1 MDGLLTEQEQVEA
14 LRGWWR
20 ENGRYI
26 ISGLVIGAGLLFGWN
41 YWQNQQEQRALEAS
55 RLYEAL
61 TNDVAETRLEPAQVK
76 AADLVD
82 NYASTPYAPQARLAM
97 AKLHMDLGRDQD
109 AADALRP
116 LVQEG
121 GDSETAM
128 VARLRLAKL
137 LLYQDKPEE
146 AVELLQGFGDTA
158 FASRYSET
166 LGDALAALERED
178 EALEAYTA
186 ALAGNPDL
194 PTVDTTL
201 IQMKI
206 NDLRVAPVD
215 AGALSED
222 AADGEAAA
230 LAEPAGGDPA
240 AESAGA
246 GAADEPA
253 EDAAPAETEE

>member
-14 LRGWWR
+14 IRAWWR

-41 YWQNQQEQRALEAS
+41 YWQNQQERKAVEAS
-55 RLYEAL
+55 ALYQSLAD
-61 TNDVAETRLEPAQVK
+61 DVAQTRLEPAQAT
-76 AADLVD
+76 AADILD

-97 AKLHMDLGRDQD
+97 ARLYMDMGRDQD

-116 LVQEG
+116 LVDAG
-121 GDSETAM
+121 GDGETAM

-137 LLYQDKPEE
+137 LLYQEKPEE
-146 AVELLQGFGDTA
+146 AAELLQGYEHTA

-166 LGDALAALERED
+166 LGDALAALERDD
-178 EALEAYTA
+178 EAVEAYAA

-194 PTVDTTL
+194 PTVDREL

-206 NDLRVAPVD
+206 NDLRVAPAQD
-215 AGALSED
+215 AL
-222 AADGEAAA
+222 
-230 LAEPAGGDPA
+230 L
-240 AESAGA
+240 ESAGEGEQAA
-246 GAADEPA
+246 GDTAGRADGVEEPA
-253 EDAAPAETEE
+253 QDDAAGETDE